1 MYKRQDRIRS
11 VRDSVTRLRFIAQT
25 RFVHAVTG
33 AAPQLPAYMIPTVAP
48 KMTINLQVCYDSTS
62 YVRITQS
69 MSELAY
75 WRDTN
80 RLRIEADVRKD
91 KVLTEADSALGEIA
105 GKGWF
110 RKRRKIA
117 AGMRQRIRIWAQ
129 NEQTILDSI
138 RTYSPNY

>member
-1 MYKRQDRIRS
+1 
-11 VRDSVTRLRFIAQT
+11 
-25 RFVHAVTG
+25 
-33 AAPQLPAYMIPTVAP
+33 
-48 KMTINLQVCYDSTS
+48 
-62 YVRITQS
+62 